1 MSERAMLSGWAQR
14 PDYATNATAETEART
29 ILALTESFGNGAGA
43 YDRAPYGSV
52 YVFDA
57 EATVALADAL
67 ARFVA
72 EPIQ

>member
-1 MSERAMLSGWAQR
+1 MSERAMLSGWTQR

-57 EATVALADAL
+57 EASVALADAL